1 MSNAW
6 VCTPCGALRAGCE
19 PFEEKS
25 IGGAGPRTCVRCG
38 ATKERMDGMHL
49 VTVRDDEV
57 FTPLQIINELV
68 RQLNDAGPWLDR
80 HHDELVCIECEAT
93 KPNGTIEPI
102 EHKPGCDHVAVMK
115 AAALLNEK
123 MAKTTAGPATRGPRE
138 SAQA

>member
-38 ATKERMDGMHL
+38 VTKERMDGMHM

-57 FTPLQIINELV
+57 FTPLQIINALWK
-68 RQLNDAGPWLDR
+68 QLEDWDY
-80 HHDELVCIECEAT
+80 DERSDGWSCDSCSRSFDHST
-93 KPNGTIEPI
+93 KRKQ
-102 EHKPGCDHVAVMK
+102 HAPGCERDVALK
-115 AAALLNEK
+115 AAERLLNEK
-123 MAKTTAGPATRGPRE
+123 MAKTTAGPTARGPRE
-138 SAQA
+138 SAEA